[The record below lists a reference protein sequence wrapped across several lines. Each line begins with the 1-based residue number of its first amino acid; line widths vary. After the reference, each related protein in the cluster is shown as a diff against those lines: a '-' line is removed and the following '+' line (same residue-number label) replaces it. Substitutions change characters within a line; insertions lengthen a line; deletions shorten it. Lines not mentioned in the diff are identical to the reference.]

1 MIVSVAVPSKIGI
14 YPRGTPGFE
23 MLVLALQIFRF
34 GLGGF
39 VLFYS
44 VCKASNSSET
54 FGKAVE
60 ILEIRFNL

>member
-14 YPRGTPGFE
+14 YPRGKLGFE

-34 GLGGF
+34 GFWGF

-44 VCKASNSSET
+44 VRKASNSSET

-60 ILEIRFNL
+60 ILEIRCNL